1 MNTVLVADDLT
12 GASDAGV
19 QFAKRGL
26 RTIVWLDHRRFED
39 VEGDV
44 IVVDM
49 DSRAATAEAAYA
61 RMRDFLAALGPVG
74 PRTILKKMDS
84 TLRGNVGAEL
94 RALLEAI
101 PDAFA
106 IVCPAYPKNA
116 RTAREGI
123 LSVGGVRVDATD
135 FARDLFSPVRDA
147 RIEAHLQNP
156 SIRLG
161 LETIRAGGSALAAA
175 IDDAR
180 RRGIRVAIA
189 DAETDTDLRALTR
202 LDAQRDDLLWVGS
215 AGVLEM
221 LERRGAPQ
229 GAPGRA
235 VPPANGPVTFLI
247 GSLSAMTQRQID
259 DYAAHAT
266 SAVHRLDPLALLQG
280 ELAASVPSFSGEDV
294 LVALDGDRARVEA
307 ALAFGATHGWSVAE
321 TSRRLR
327 EAFLKATEPLVRP
340 GTQPTIV
347 LSGGD
352 IARAFCEAYRV
363 RGMEILAETTPGI
376 PISRAIG
383 AEMFLVTKAGGF
395 GRPETYREILATLHP
410 QVTV

>member
-1 MNTVLVADDLT
+1 
-12 GASDAGV
+12 
-19 QFAKRGL
+19 
-26 RTIVWLDHRRFED
+26 
-39 VEGDV
+39 
-44 IVVDM
+44 
-49 DSRAATAEAAYA
+49 
-61 RMRDFLAALGPVG
+61 
-74 PRTILKKMDS
+74 
-84 TLRGNVGAEL
+84 L

-116 RTAREGI
+116 RTARDGT
-123 LSVGGVRVDATD
+123 LRVDGVRVDATD
-135 FARDLFSPVRDA
+135 FARDLFSPVHDA

-156 SIRLG
+156 SVRLD
-161 LETIRAGGSALAAA
+161 LETIRAGSPTLNAA
-175 IDDAR
+175 IDEAR
-180 RRGIRVAIA
+180 RDGFRVAIA
-189 DAETDTDLRALTR
+189 DAETDEDLRALTR
-202 LDAQRDDLLWVGS
+202 LDAMREDLLWVGS

-221 LERRGAPQ
+221 LDRRGATETPLH
-229 GAPGRA
+229 RA

-259 DYAAHAT
+259 DYAAHA
-266 SAVHRLDPLALLQG
+266 AGGVRRLDPLALLQG
-280 ELAASVPSFSGEDV
+280 ALREALAPSGEDA
-294 LVALDGDRARVEA
+294 LIALDGDRARVEA
-307 ALAFGATHGWSVAE
+307 ALAYGATRGWSLAE

-327 EAFLKATEPLVRP
+327 EAFLQATEPLVHRDR
-340 GTQPTIV
+340 QPTIV

-352 IARAFCEAYRV
+352 IARAFCEAYGV

-383 AEMFLVTKAGGF
+383 ADLFLVTKAGGF